1 MHGRETGDES
11 GLNDT
16 HPQRPPAM
24 RTSEIIRLTAI
35 ATLTVIAIVALLL
48 FFVKIRSILL
58 WVLIGIILA
67 IALQPAVGWLVRH
80 RWNRILAVARRL
92 VRDHRR
98 ARRGGRGHRLAGG
111 GAVGRSSS
119 ALSPASSPR
128 CSAAAATCTSSRFE
142 LHVIERLKSVTP
154 GQVANVVL
162 GNQQTIVSA
171 VTKAA
176 FVLAA
181 TITILTIMVMLLI
194 EGPRAWT
201 SILDSLVG
209 DERRWVARIGENF
222 LRATG
227 GYVRGN
233 LAISL
238 VAGIASYIVLKILGV
253 PYAETLAVLVAILDI
268 IPLVGATIGAVIVT
282 IVGFATGTTVDGV
295 VLVIFF
301 VAYQQFENNVLQN
314 VVYAKTL
321 TLSPLVVF
329 IAALIGADAGRDRGR
344 AAGDPAG
351 VRRLDAGP
359 RPHRAAAGA
368 ARGADGDGGSRRRA
382 SRSTRGRRRPS
393 PASPAA
399 RSGAEKN
406 EAGAARAAPAVLS
419 AAPSLASGAAWV

>member
-1 MHGRETGDES
+1 
-11 GLNDT
+11 
-16 HPQRPPAM
+16 M
-24 RTSEIIRLTAI
+24 RTSEIMRFTAV
-35 ATLTVIAIVALLL
+35 ATLTVIAIIALLL
-48 FFVKIRSILL
+48 FFIKIRSILL

-80 RWNRILAVARRL
+80 RWNRILAALVVSFATVAL
-92 VRDHRR
+92 
-98 ARRGGRGHRLAGG
+98 L
-111 GAVGRSSS
+111 
-119 ALSPASSPR
+119 
-128 CSAAAATCTSSRFE
+128 AAAIVAIAWPVVLQSDDFIRALPNLVTSLFGVGGE
-142 LHVIERLKSVTP
+142 LHFIEVKLHVIKRLQSVTP
-154 GQVANVVL
+154 GQVATVVL

-194 EGPRAWT
+194 EGPRGWRA
-201 SILDSLVG
+201 ILDSLVG
-209 DERRWVARIGENF
+209 EERRWIERIGENF

-238 VAGIASYIVLKILGV
+238 VAGVASYIVLKILGV

-282 IVGFATGTTVDGV
+282 IVGFATGGAVDGI

-329 IAALIGADAGRDRGR
+329 IAALIGATLAGIVGVLLAIPLASAGWTLGRDLIALRQAR
-344 AAGDPAG
+344 
-351 VRRLDAGP
+351 
-359 RPHRAAAGA
+359 HA
-368 ARGADGDGGSRRRA
+368 ARLQAEGSDGPLDRWPPPTAGEPSPGARGGADLG
-382 SRSTRGRRRPS
+382 
-393 PASPAA
+393 
-399 RSGAEKN
+399 
-406 EAGAARAAPAVLS
+406 
-419 AAPSLASGAAWV
+419 